1 MPRPASNPSDARS
14 ASGRGT
20 RLLMKWWHAASSS
33 KFLHGVARL
42 LKRGSQAASD
52 PLLANPT
59 VDAHREET
67 VRVIYTLYQ
76 DAPSLAQ
83 QGEQTVSTDRLI
95 THQSEALVRWVAQL
109 SGIDQDLGVR
119 RESGIPACH

>member
-1 MPRPASNPSDARS
+1 M
-14 ASGRGT
+14 
-20 RLLMKWWHAASSS
+20 
-33 KFLHGVARL
+33 
-42 LKRGSQAASD
+42 
-52 PLLANPT
+52 
-59 VDAHREET
+59 
-67 VRVIYTLYQ
+67 RVIYTLYQ

-119 RESGIPACH
+119 RESGSPASMASRTAFLSDPTHKVVFYYTPERSSWMNEGRNYSAN